1 MKFSMI
7 FLTSAN
13 TSVQGACMLGNMIEL
28 HYCCLLQYTH
38 QYIMKAVNRVTCFGT
53 LMFYVPESMSVY
65 SPWIFTLSCV
75 KIQQELDWF
84 LK

>member
-7 FLTSAN
+7 YLTSAN

-38 QYIMKAVNRVTCFGT
+38 QYIMKAVNRVSCFGT
-53 LMFYVPESMSVY
+53 LMFYVPESMSMCI
-65 SPWIFTLSCV
+65 PHG
-75 KIQQELDWF
+75 F
-84 LK
+84 LPFLA